1 MVPSAIK
8 SPEKAFEIQSEYLR
22 AASEGLMAQATKFG
36 ELYADLAKELYRP
49 I

>member
-1 MVPSAIK
+1 VPSAIK

-22 AASEGLMAQATKFG
+22 AGLKASLAQATKLG